1 MSDNHARLAHL
12 RVHAENP
19 IARGLSKFVQALLED
34 SAALR
39 ADTADQHE
47 MAVNLVRM
55 TQALREL
62 SELPDDVW
70 DKWCEASKD
79 EFLRPIVL
87 KFQHAMRLR
96 RSTRG
101 GD

>member
-1 MSDNHARLAHL
+1 
-12 RVHAENP
+12 
-19 IARGLSKFVQALLED
+19 
-34 SAALR
+34 
-39 ADTADQHE
+39 

-96 RSTRG
+96 
-101 GD
+101 